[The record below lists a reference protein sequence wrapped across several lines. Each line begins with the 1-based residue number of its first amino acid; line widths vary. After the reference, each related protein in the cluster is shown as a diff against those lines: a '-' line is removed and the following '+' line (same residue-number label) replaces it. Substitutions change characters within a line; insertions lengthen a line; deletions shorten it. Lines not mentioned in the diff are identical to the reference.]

1 MKTIKPYH
9 GTLPK
14 RVETI
19 LDRIA
24 SRIDGEWEYTGS
36 YDALVIALAPTGVLL
51 AIYPDGLV
59 FVTQHN
65 SFSSR

>member
-1 MKTIKPYH
+1 MKTINPYH

-14 RVETI
+14 QIEAI

-24 SRIDGEWEYTGS
+24 TRIDGAWEYTGS
-36 YDALVIALAPTGVLL
+36 YDALVEALAPTKALL
-51 AIYPDGLV
+51 AIYPDGLI